1 MQKGNIC
8 ITVIF
13 NVAVNFCKLLTC
25 KAALHKLG
33 EGIKALRLVT
43 ADINRAPDR
52 TDRIADMIQ
61 IYNCFQM

>member
-1 MQKGNIC
+1 MQRFNFLFL
-8 ITVIF
+8 IF
-13 NVAVNFCKLLTC
+13 NVAVNFFNLLTC

-52 TDRIADMIQ
+52 TDLNDDMIQ
-61 IYNCFQM
+61 MYNGFQM